1 MADGGAADPRGAMPL
16 VVAAACDGACSGNPG
31 PGGWGALL
39 RFADGSLRELGG
51 ADGATTNN
59 RMELTAA
66 LALLEVLRDLPR
78 APGLTIRTDSRYL
91 IDGLQKWLPGW
102 KRKGWRTA
110 SGGAVLNRDLW
121 ERLDRSRVEGVSLV
135 HVRGHSGDPDN
146 DRCDAIAVA
155 FARGQRPPLSPG
167 PGGAGLGGSAAA
179 RRATAVSPGR
189 GASAPARGPASRA
202 AAAPADSAVSGADP
216 GGGGVSDAA
225 ARGASGR
232 GVREA
237 TAEGSAGAGGE
248 SVCSEGAARQGVAQ
262 EGEDGLGTGPAE
274 LPLDPAPPALQRLMG
289 RLELA
294 ERLAAG
300 GHGLSLAELAQL
312 VEMPLRSLETRS
324 GSWRWRDWLVHPLG
338 DGRWRLERDAQGLQ
352 APE

>member
-1 MADGGAADPRGAMPL
+1 MLQRPVGDPGE

-39 RFADGSLRELGG
+39 RFADGSVHELGG
-51 ADGATTNN
+51 AEPATTNN

-66 LALLEVLRDLPR
+66 LALLETLRDLPR
-78 APGLTIRTDSRYL
+78 HPQLAIRTDSRYL

-121 ERLDRSRVEGVSLV
+121 EQLDRSRLPGLELR

-155 FARGQRPPLSPG
+155 FSRGQLPSLRRGEVVASVTLVADLPAAA
-167 PGGAGLGGSAAA
+167 AGSAQPSAAA
-179 RRATAVSPGR
+179 
-189 GASAPARGPASRA
+189 A
-202 AAAPADSAVSGADP
+202 AAASA
-216 GGGGVSDAA
+216 DAA
-225 ARGASGR
+225 PPSTTVA
-232 GVREA
+232 
-237 TAEGSAGAGGE
+237 AGI
-248 SVCSEGAARQGVAQ
+248 AAA
-262 EGEDGLGTGPAE
+262 
-274 LPLDPAPPALQRLMG
+274 DPAPPALERLLG

-294 ERLAAG
+294 DRLAQG

-312 VEMPLRSLETRS
+312 VETPLRSLEGRS
-324 GSWRWRDWLVHPLG
+324 EAWRWRDWMVRPLG
-338 DGRWRLERDAQGLQ
+338 DGRWRLDRDAGGLPQ
-352 APE
+352 PE